1 MKHCGLPSWGH
12 INYPLGFP
20 AKIFVI
26 AFLELDI
33 LRESIDV
40 NDEYKMYFTL
50 DLVPSGGFRVY

>member
-1 MKHCGLPSWGH
+1 MKHCGLPSRGH

-20 AKIFVI
+20 AKIFII
-26 AFLELDI
+26 AFLEFDI

-40 NDEYKMYFTL
+40 NDECKMYFTL